1 MPEERSGY
9 TRLLHESEEALYN
22 LVRIR
27 LKAVRA
33 AVIIENR
40 IKNSKYTNRYKE
52 SKKDIFGNQKEGL
65 SDNRVKLNNFA
76 KSEKSNCKNVIHSN
90 SSKREPEFM

>member
-1 MPEERSGY
+1 M
-9 TRLLHESEEALYN
+9 YN

-65 SDNRVKLNNFA
+65 SDKRVKLNNFA
-76 KSEKSNCKNVIHSN
+76 KSEKSNCKKRDTQQFKQERTGIHVKVN
-90 SSKREPEFM
+90 SSWKFKLRRA